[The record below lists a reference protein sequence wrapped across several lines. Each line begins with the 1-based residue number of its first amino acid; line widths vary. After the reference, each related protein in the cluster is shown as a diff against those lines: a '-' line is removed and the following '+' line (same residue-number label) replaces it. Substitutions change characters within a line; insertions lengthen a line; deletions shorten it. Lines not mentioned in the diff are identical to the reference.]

1 MRVSGVTK
9 YPFRRCYSRPGCR
22 GPRRRSSAPLEP
34 AAFFSPCSRPASGS
48 ALSSAG
54 RALRRLYALRARE
67 LMLGHLFST
76 PRAEPNH
83 VLPGAGGTL
92 VLLLLLPV
100 VALLG
105 WSIVGWG
112 LAAVLW
118 LGLHALDL
126 VLARVRHAGSAMQAF
141 GLFFKLITILVILF
155 AALAADRDVALVAV
169 LTYGLAYTF
178 ELGLSLVSY
187 FGAPSA

>member
-1 MRVSGVTK
+1 
-9 YPFRRCYSRPGCR
+9 
-22 GPRRRSSAPLEP
+22 
-34 AAFFSPCSRPASGS
+34 
-48 ALSSAG
+48 
-54 RALRRLYALRARE
+54 
-67 LMLGHLFST
+67 MLGTLFST
-76 PRAEPNH
+76 PRSEPGH
-83 VLPGAGGTL
+83 ALPALGGTL
-92 VLLLLLPV
+92 VLLLMLPV

-105 WSIVGWG
+105 WSVAGWG

-126 VLARVRHAGSAMQAF
+126 FLVRARQKQGGVAGSGVQAF
-141 GLFFKLITILVILF
+141 VLFFKLIAILVILF
-155 AALAADRDVALVAV
+155 AALAADSDVALAAV